1 MVLNENRTG
10 VTGLSGDRAEVAARI
25 TIKDVALAAN
35 VSVSTASK
43 ALNARGRMTDETRK
57 RIQDI
62 AQKLGFRPNAMARAL
77 VHQRSFTLGLLT
89 NDTYGRFTLPIAA
102 GLSAAMADRGVS
114 VFLCAIDDDPERVR
128 LNLEA
133 MEDKRVDGLV
143 VSGKRI
149 DRVLP
154 VDLPAVHMP
163 VVYVNA
169 ACPPGAIGFVPDDEG
184 GAHAA
189 VAHLVSLG
197 RKRIAHVTGPRS
209 FGAVGLREKGWLRA
223 LSEAAL
229 PCFGAALSG
238 EWSEGFG
245 YESAQRLIAD
255 PEAERPDAVFCGN
268 DQIARGLIDALTL
281 AGVRVPED
289 IAVVGF
295 DNWEIFATATRPPLT
310 TVDMA
315 LKELGRLAGLT
326 LLDLIDGKPVEA
338 GQRRL
343 PCRLKVRQSCG
354 SEEPS
359 TE

>member
-1 MVLNENRTG
+1 MEDSSKTLVDLVMPATRT
-10 VTGLSGDRAEVAARI
+10 
-25 TIKDVALAAN
+25 TIKDVAVAAG

-43 ALNARGRMTDETRK
+43 ALNERGRMALETRE
-57 RIQDI
+57 RIQAV
-62 AQKLGFRPNAMARAL
+62 AQKMGFRPNAMARAL
-77 VHQRSFTLGLLT
+77 VGQRSFTLGLLT

-114 VFLCAIDDDPERVR
+114 VFLCAIDDEPERVR

-154 VDLPAVHMP
+154 VELPTVHMP

-189 VAHLVSLG
+189 VSHLIGLG
-197 RKRIAHVTGPRS
+197 RRRIAHVTGPRS
-209 FGAVGLREKGWLRA
+209 FSAVGLREQGWQRA

-229 PCFGAALSG
+229 PCVGDALSG
-238 EWSEGFG
+238 EWSEAFG
-245 YESAQRLIAD
+245 YEAGQSFVAN
-255 PEAERPDAVFCGN
+255 PVAERPDAVFCGN

-281 AGVRVPED
+281 FGIRVPQD

-295 DNWEIFATATRPPLT
+295 DNWEIFATATRPPLS

-315 LKELGRLAGLT
+315 LKELGRQAGLT
-326 LLDLIDGKPVEA
+326 LLDMIDGKPVEA

-343 PCRLKVRQSCG
+343 PCRLKVRESCG
-354 SEEPS
+354 SPAPWVE
-359 TE
+359 

>member
-1 MVLNENRTG
+1 MVREEIRG
-10 VTGLSGDRAEVAARI
+10 AGDYASGDHPQSVQRI
-25 TIKDVALAAN
+25 TIKDVALAAG
-35 VSVSTASK
+35 VSISTASK
-43 ALNARGRMTDETRK
+43 ALNDRGRMTLETRE
-57 RIQDI
+57 RIQGI

-114 VFLCAIDDDPERVR
+114 VFLCAIDDEPERVR
-128 LNLEA
+128 LNVEA

-154 VDLPAVHMP
+154 VDFPAVHMP
-163 VVYVNA
+163 IVYVNS
-169 ACPPGAIGFVPDDEG
+169 ACPSGAIGFVPDDEG
-184 GAHAA
+184 GAHGA

-197 RKRIAHVTGPRS
+197 RKRIAHVTGPRGFS
-209 FGAVGLREKGWLRA
+209 AVGLREKGWQRA

-229 PCFGAALSG
+229 PCFGEALSG
-238 EWSEGFG
+238 EWSESFG
-245 YESAQRLIAD
+245 YESGQRLIANPAAD
-255 PEAERPDAVFCGN
+255 RPDAVFCGN

-281 AGVRVPED
+281 SGVRVPED

-315 LKELGRLAGLT
+315 LKELGRQAGLT
-326 LLDLIDGKPVEA
+326 LLDMIDGKPVEA
-338 GQRRL
+338 GLRRL
-343 PCRLKVRQSCG
+343 PCRLKVRRSCG
-354 SEEPS
+354 SEGPV

>member
-1 MVLNENRTG
+1 M
-10 VTGLSGDRAEVAARI
+10 LSGDRTEVAARI

-43 ALNARGRMTDETRK
+43 ALNERGRMTVETRK

-62 AQKLGFRPNAMARAL
+62 AQKMGFRPNAMARAL

-102 GLSAAMADRGVS
+102 GLSSAMADRGVS

-197 RKRIAHVTGPRS
+197 RTRIAHVTGPRS

-238 EWSEGFG
+238 EWSERFG
-245 YESAQRLIAD
+245 YESGQLLVAKPVSD
-255 PEAERPDAVFCGN
+255 RPDAVFCGN

-281 AGVRVPED
+281 AGLRVPED

-315 LKELGRLAGLT
+315 LKELGRQAGVT

>member
-1 MVLNENRTG
+1 MIESGAAASTEVLPDVPDASSR
-10 VTGLSGDRAEVAARI
+10 V
-25 TIKDVALAAN
+25 TIKDVAAAAG
-35 VSVSTASK
+35 VSISTASK
-43 ALNARGRMTDETRK
+43 ALNERGRMSGETRE
-57 RIQDI
+57 RIQAV

-77 VHQRSFTLGLLT
+77 VGQRSFTLGLLT

-102 GLSAAMADRGVS
+102 GLSVAMADRGVS

-128 LNLEA
+128 SNIEA

-143 VSGKRI
+143 VSGKRV

-154 VDLPAVHMP
+154 IDLPTVHMP

-169 ACPPGAIGFVPDDEG
+169 ACPEGAIGFVPDDEG
-184 GAHAA
+184 GAYAA
-189 VAHLVSLG
+189 VYHLVGLG
-197 RKRIAHVTGPRS
+197 RKRITHITGPRS
-209 FGAVGLREKGWLRA
+209 FSAVGLREQGWRRA

-229 PCFGAALSG
+229 PCFEEALSG
-238 EWSEGFG
+238 EWSERFG
-245 YESAQRLIAD
+245 YEAGQRILTMASAD
-255 PEAERPDAVFCGN
+255 RPDAVFCGN

-281 AGVRVPED
+281 SAIRVPQD

-295 DNWEIFATATRPPLT
+295 DNWEIFAAATRPPLT

-315 LKELGRLAGLT
+315 LKELGRQAGIT

-343 PCRLKVRQSCG
+343 PCRLMVRESCG
-354 SEEPS
+354 GAAEGSD
-359 TE
+359 

>member
-1 MVLNENRTG
+1 MVESG
-10 VTGLSGDRAEVAARI
+10 VGAGAEALADVQDASSRV
-25 TIKDVALAAN
+25 TIKDVAAAAG
-35 VSVSTASK
+35 VSISTASK
-43 ALNARGRMTDETRK
+43 ALNERGRMSGETRE
-57 RIQDI
+57 RIQAV
-62 AQKLGFRPNAMARAL
+62 AQKMGFRPNAMARAL
-77 VHQRSFTLGLLT
+77 VGQRSFTLGLLT
-89 NDTYGRFTLPIAA
+89 SDTYGRFTLPIAA
-102 GLSAAMADRGVS
+102 GLSVAMADRGVS

-128 LNLEA
+128 SNIEA

-154 VDLPAVHMP
+154 VDLPTVHMP

-169 ACPPGAIGFVPDDEG
+169 ACPDGAIGFVPDDEG

-189 VAHLVSLG
+189 VFHLVGMG
-197 RKRIAHVTGPRS
+197 RKRIAHITGPRS
-209 FGAVGLREKGWLRA
+209 FSAVGLREQGWQRA

-229 PCFGAALSG
+229 PCFGEALSG
-238 EWSEGFG
+238 EWSERFG
-245 YESAQRLIAD
+245 YEAGQRFVTMPSAD
-255 PEAERPDAVFCGN
+255 RPDAVFCGN

-281 AGVRVPED
+281 SGIRVPQD

-295 DNWEIFATATRPPLT
+295 DNWEIFAAATRPPLT

-315 LKELGRLAGLT
+315 LKELGRQAGIT

-343 PCRLKVRQSCG
+343 ACRLMVRESCG
-354 SEEPS
+354 ASIS
-359 TE
+359 SSD